1 VYLAPDDAKSDV
13 ILVGAVVVFGEAAR
27 GFVAGL
33 PLYPQRGLA
42 ALVLSLAWMVALTG
56 LVPVLLARYRGDRG
70 AAFGMG
76 SGGGGTGAGGAGA
89 GGAAAGLVLALPV
102 AVLGFVLA
110 TTLTLD
116 TSVALLGQWLRVD
129 VTGVAGADAALGLLA
144 WAILTVG
151 TLLVVSFLGVR
162 GREGYP
168 RSPEASLT
176 ALVRSLGMGAA
187 GVALVLGL
195 VRAVTGASSLAVAV
209 TSALAGAAVVL
220 LADRLI
226 PAGIVL
232 PRTAVVAPVVVV
244 AVANLFATGGL
255 FRGDLLGALYLVAMA
270 TPTIVAVA
278 ALAQTRRGAWAALPL
293 VAAVHWWPTCLAPLP
308 MAGGLC

>member
-1 VYLAPDDAKSDV
+1 MYLAPDDAKSDV

-27 GFVAGL
+27 GFVASL

-42 ALVLSLAWMVALTG
+42 ALVLALAWMVALTG
-56 LVPVLLARYRGDRG
+56 LVPVLLASYRGDRG
-70 AAFGMG
+70 AAFGLA
-76 SGGGGTGAGGAGA
+76 SAA
-89 GGAAAGLVLALPV
+89 GGAAAGLLLAVPV
-102 AVLGFVLA
+102 AVLGAVLA
-110 TTLTLD
+110 FTTPFGGQGA
-116 TSVALLGQWLRVD
+116 VLGQWLTMS
-129 VTGVAGADAALGLLA
+129 VTLVAGIDAVLGLLA
-144 WAILTVG
+144 WTILTIG

-168 RSPEASLT
+168 RSPETSLT

-187 GVALVLGL
+187 GIALVLGL
-195 VRAVTGASSLAVAV
+195 VRAVTGATTLAVAV

-226 PAGIVL
+226 PSGVVL
-232 PRTAVVAPVVVV
+232 PRTAVVAPVVVI
-244 AVANLFATGGL
+244 AVANLFAAGGL
-255 FRGDLLGALYLVAMA
+255 FRGDLLGALYLAAMA

>member
-42 ALVLSLAWMVALTG
+42 ALVLALAWMVALTG
-56 LVPVLLARYRGDRG
+56 LVPVLLARYRGDG
-70 AAFGMG
+70 AAAFG
-76 SGGGGTGAGGAGA
+76 AGAGA
-89 GGAAAGLVLALPV
+89 GGAVAGLVLAVPV
-102 AVLGFVLA
+102 AGLGLVLA
-110 TTLTLD
+110 FTTPLGG
-116 TSVALLGQWLRVD
+116 SAALLGQWLRLS
-129 VTGVAGADAALGLLA
+129 VTGIAGADAVLGLLA

-162 GREGYP
+162 GREGFP
-168 RSPEASLT
+168 RSPETSLT
-176 ALVRSLGMGAA
+176 ALVRSLGVGAA
-187 GVALVLGL
+187 GLALLLGL
-195 VRAVTGASSLAVAV
+195 VRAVTGATSLAVAV
-209 TSALAGAAVVL
+209 TSAVAGAAVVL
-220 LADRLI
+220 LADRLV
-226 PAGIVL
+226 PPGIVL
-232 PRTAVVAPVVVV
+232 PRAAVVAPVAVI
-244 AVANLFATGGL
+244 AVATLFAAGGL
-255 FRGDLLGALYLVAMA
+255 FRGDLLGALYLAAMA